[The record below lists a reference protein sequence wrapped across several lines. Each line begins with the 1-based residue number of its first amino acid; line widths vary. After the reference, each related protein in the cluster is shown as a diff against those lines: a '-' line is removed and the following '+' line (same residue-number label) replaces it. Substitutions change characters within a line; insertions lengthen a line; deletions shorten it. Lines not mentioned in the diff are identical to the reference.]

1 MTTVLTVLAVPL
13 FLSYVI
19 AGIAMID
26 DVINISRRSQ

>member
-1 MTTVLTVLAVPL
+1 MMTVLHILAVPL
-13 FLSYVI
+13 FLAYIV

>member
-19 AGIAMID
+19 AGIVMID
-26 DVINISRRSQ
+26 DVININKRSR